1 MTVQNKLKDVVR
13 NVVRRAMTVRYV
25 GRIVRIASGIWRIPE
40 TRLQL
45 YEAVDKLGE
54 HTNRLVEHTNRLAEH
69 NNKLIEHDNR
79 LAAIK
84 EKVPDLEN
92 LAQSVPVALRTLTS
106 RVEFVRRELMFEMR
120 YGARSKQLDGGPL
133 VIQARIISNEKVEA
147 ARNNA
152 LKLNLGCGHVPLSDY
167 INIDRRELSG
177 VDVIAD
183 VAALPFEKSEV
194 DEIFSAH
201 VLEHFP
207 QEQLRRELLPYW
219 KSLLKPGGV
228 FRAVVPDAEFMI
240 KEYCNNKYPYA
251 HLREVTFGSQD
262 YDGDFHFNMFSRDQ
276 LSELLTEA
284 GFFDVRFEAEGRPN
298 GICFEMAV
306 TATNGTP

>member
-1 MTVQNKLKDVVR
+1 MTVPNKLKDAVR
-13 NVVRRAMTVRYV
+13 SIVRRAMTVRYV
-25 GRIVRIASGIWRIPE
+25 GRVVRIASGIWRIPE
-40 TRLQL
+40 TRRQL
-45 YEAVDKLGE
+45 SEAADKLAE
-54 HTNRLVEHTNRLAEH
+54 HANRLAEH
-69 NNKLIEHDNR
+69 ANR
-79 LAAIK
+79 LAEHANTLAAIN

-92 LAQSVPVALRTLTS
+92 LARSVPVALRALTS
-106 RVEFVRRELMFEMR
+106 RVEFVRRELMFEMH
-120 YGARSKQLDGGPL
+120 YGDRSKQLAGGPL

-147 ARNNA
+147 ARKNA
-152 LKLNLGCGHVPLSDY
+152 LKLNLGCGHIPLSDY
-167 INIDRRELSG
+167 INIDRRNLSG

-183 VAALPFEKSEV
+183 VAALPFEKGEV

-240 KEYCNNKYPYA
+240 EEYCNNKYPYA

-262 YDGDFHFNMFSRDQ
+262 YDGDFHFNMFSRGQ
-276 LSELLTEA
+276 LSELLMEA